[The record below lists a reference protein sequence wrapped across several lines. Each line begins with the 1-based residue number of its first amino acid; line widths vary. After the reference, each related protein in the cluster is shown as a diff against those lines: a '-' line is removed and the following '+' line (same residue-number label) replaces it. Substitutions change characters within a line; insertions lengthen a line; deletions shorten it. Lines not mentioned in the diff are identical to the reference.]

1 MYYAFTGYWIGTFS
15 LFPSSSSSF
24 LRLFFFLQFSPGCVT
39 FCPLLLSE
47 NPLRKMPLIAN
58 AALGSFSIYSSSFEP
73 FFFFFFF
80 NQIKFFFSL
89 SKWQRCPLCPSR
101 LQHCVSNA
109 KFCVLPY
116 EPFLHGSSRPLC
128 WQRCSLNEDITVA
141 RHYFSIGKGRQLLK
155 CTMMDLKW
163 LWNGLDLIQL
173 IRHQGKRILD
183 III

>member
-73 FFFFFFF
+73 FFFFFFY
-80 NQIKFFFSL
+80 QIKFFFSL

>member
-73 FFFFFFF
+73 FFFFFFLTKS
-80 NQIKFFFSL
+80 NFSFHCL
-89 SKWQRCPLCPSR
+89 NGSAAPSALHDYNTVFPTPNFVFCLMNPFCMAPPDRCVDKGALWT
-101 LQHCVSNA
+101 
-109 KFCVLPY
+109 KT
-116 EPFLHGSSRPLC
+116 
-128 WQRCSLNEDITVA
+128 SLWPDITLALEKADNFLNV
-141 RHYFSIGKGRQLLK
+141 LWW
-155 CTMMDLKW
+155 T
-163 LWNGLDLIQL
+163 WNGYETVSI
-173 IRHQGKRILD
+173 
-183 III
+183 

>member
-73 FFFFFFF
+73 FFFFFLTKS
-80 NQIKFFFSL
+80 NFSFHCL
-89 SKWQRCPLCPSR
+89 NGSAAPSALHDYNTVFPTPNFVFCLMNPFCMAPPDRCVDKGALWT
-101 LQHCVSNA
+101 
-109 KFCVLPY
+109 KT
-116 EPFLHGSSRPLC
+116 
-128 WQRCSLNEDITVA
+128 SLWPDITLALEKADNFLNV
-141 RHYFSIGKGRQLLK
+141 LWW
-155 CTMMDLKW
+155 T
-163 LWNGLDLIQL
+163 WNGYETVSI
-173 IRHQGKRILD
+173 
-183 III
+183 